1 MFEIR
6 RMILV

>member
-1 MFEIR
+1 V